1 MTSDYFFFF
10 KCSFYII
17 LFSNFCICEINYKS
31 REKISSGT
39 DQLPQLCSTQVDF
52 PPLCSAGH
60 SSLIGHVLQRA
71 LLLLCVGGGGD
82 KPFTLSELEAATI
95 KFIPHPATRAEHL
108 TFDPDVAVPLEVVVG
123 GFPGVA
129 VVAQERDG
137 RARPDGDVAHSFL
150 VCGTGVKEGRKKEGG
165 EVNGGGDAR
174 AAESAERHAPTY
186 SLGGDS
192 RRSERTLT
200 GRPGA
205 FSSSVLLVST
215 ISLSSVEMTCCC
227 LRGFFLG
234 EAPGMRSP
242 GAGAPR
248 AEA

>member
-1 MTSDYFFFF
+1 MSCSEPFFSSAAAQTTRLPSDLDTTPN
-10 KCSFYII
+10 I
-17 LFSNFCICEINYKS
+17 
-31 REKISSGT
+31 
-39 DQLPQLCSTQVDF
+39 TQTCDE
-52 PPLCSAGH
+52 P
-60 SSLIGHVLQRA
+60 
-71 LLLLCVGGGGD
+71 
-82 KPFTLSELEAATI
+82 
-95 KFIPHPATRAEHL
+95 L

-129 VVAQERDG
+129 VVAQECDRWAG
-137 RARPDGDVAHSFL
+137 PYGDVTHSFL
-150 VCGTGVKEGRKKEGG
+150 VCRKERKRKE
-165 EVNGGGDAR
+165 EEEEETLTTETASR
-174 AAESAERHAPTY
+174 AGKSAVRHSPTY

-227 LRGFFLG
+227 FRGFFLG
-234 EAPGMRSP
+234 EAPGIRSP

-248 AEA
+248 AETGAVAAWPDDKLGLPSGSEP